1 MFCLTVQGN
10 VVYWV
15 LGGGG
20 GGGTRGSWPT
30 ASVKR
35 QREMNA
41 GSLLAVSMLFSQGS
55 QPRERGCHSKGGFS
69 LSELD
74 VEPETLS

>member
-1 MFCLTVQGN
+1 M
-10 VVYWV
+10 WWWWW
-15 LGGGG
+15 
-20 GGGTRGSWPT
+20 GTQGSWPT

-35 QREMNA
+35 QREMNT
-41 GSLLAVSMLFSQGS
+41 GTLLAVSILFSQGS
-55 QPRERGCHSKGGFS
+55 QPREWCCCSKSGFS